1 MVNTNLKMMAK
12 VFGSGGGYTVWS
24 VLRTIR
30 EAENIARWNPWL
42 AHDWM
47 EEARDRLDIYSAP
60 YHEEYDAAVNRIN
73 DLFGNQTL
81 NVTGMMLKSFGKK
94 EKCPTHLKCWKR
106 FLTN

>member
-1 MVNTNLKMMAK
+1 MVNPKKA

-73 DLFGNQTL
+73 ALWKSNSKCHWYDVKEFWKKGK
-81 NVTGMMLKSFGKK
+81 VSYPPKML
-94 EKCPTHLKCWKR
+94 ETILDD
-106 FLTN
+106 